1 MNRRDFI
8 LALGSAVAA
17 PMIWPG
23 AVPAQQPSRPPTLG
37 VLGADTAATWQHWL
51 AAFTTR
57 LAELGW
63 LEGRTVTI
71 EYRWAEGRNERVG
84 EIAAEFIRLKVDVI
98 LAGGAAPALVA
109 NQVRSIPIV
118 GTLLN
123 DPVGTGLAASLAR
136 PGGNVTGLSIQSTD
150 IAGKR
155 IELLREVV
163 PGLRVLA
170 IVVDIGY
177 EASVREAG
185 EVEAAARTL
194 GVELVKLEIR
204 RAEDI
209 APVFATLNG
218 RAQAIYVPSGPI
230 LFSNRAGIDALARVA
245 RLPLVTVVRGYAA
258 SLLSYGPSYTE
269 QFRRAAD
276 YVDKIL
282 RGVKPGDLPIEQP
295 TKFEL
300 VVNLKAARALGLT
313 VPETFLV
320 RADEVVE

>member
-8 LALGSAVAA
+8 LALGQAATA
-17 PMIWPG
+17 PMIWPC
-23 AVPAQQPSRPPTLG
+23 AVPAQQLG
-37 VLGADTAATWQHWL
+37 RLAVIGALGTDTPAAWEHWL
-51 AAFTTR
+51 AAFRKR
-57 LAELGW
+57 LGELGW
-63 LEGRTVTI
+63 IEGRTIII
-71 EYRWAEGRNERVG
+71 EYRYAAGRNERIV
-84 EIAAEFIRLKVDVI
+84 EIAAEFVRLKVDVI
-98 LAGGAAPALVA
+98 LTGGAAPALVA
-109 NQVRSIPIV
+109 NRVTSIPIV

-136 PGGNVTGLSIQSTD
+136 PSRNVTGLSIQSTD

-170 IVVDIGY
+170 IVVDLGY

-194 GVELVKLEIR
+194 GVALVKLEIR

-218 RAQAIYVPSGPI
+218 RAQAVYIPSGPI
-230 LFSNRAGIDALARVA
+230 VFSNRARIDALARA
-245 RLPLVTVVRGYAA
+245 AHLPLITVVRGYEA

-269 QFRRAAD
+269 QFRRAGD

-282 RGVKPGDLPIEQP
+282 RGAKPGDLPIEQP

-300 VVNLKAARALGLT
+300 VVNLKTAMALGII

-320 RADEVVE
+320 RADEVIE